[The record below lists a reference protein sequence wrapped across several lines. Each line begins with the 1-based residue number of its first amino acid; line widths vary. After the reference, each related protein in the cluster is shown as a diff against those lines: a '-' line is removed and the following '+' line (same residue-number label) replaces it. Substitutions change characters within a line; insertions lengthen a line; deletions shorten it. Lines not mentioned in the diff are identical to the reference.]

1 MIMKKLIIMSLA
13 FFALAIVG
21 CKRETPEEKCKKQE
35 GKVWNASEEECE
47 NAKEE
52 VADTKEKCEENGTM
66 KWNEAGEEGKK
77 CVAKTE
83 AECNATTPA
92 GKVEWKDG
100 KCAVKEKAAAVATHN
115 SIRNGIGVGVAGDLS
130 RTIKVTLGSASKDLA
145 KSACVLVAKGAKVK
159 IEVVATTDNPP
170 LAGAVVCDST
180 DTATDN
186 DCADSNTL
194 VRDKRDAAGTTVTG
208 DAGGFEALT
217 ANQVTPETC
226 TEKLEA
232 SAAAA
237 S

>member
-1 MIMKKLIIMSLA
+1 MKKLIIMSLA

-21 CKRETPEEKCKKQE
+21 CKRETAKEKCEKQE

-100 KCAVKEKAAAVATHN
+100 KCAVKEAAKVEYSVTNRIEGRTLVVASGTAN
-115 SIRNGIGVGVAGDLS
+115 
-130 RTIKVTLGSASKDLA
+130 KELA
-145 KSACVLVAKGAKVK
+145 KDACVLVGEDQVAALKVSVKAVAASGSGATAVQAQAE
-159 IEVVATTDNPP
+159 EVLCDGSETPAVA
-170 LAGAVVCDST
+170 
-180 DTATDN
+180 DN
-186 DCADSNTL
+186 DCKKSAVTAQPTGATEAGQAKYHL
-194 VRDKRDAAGTTVTG
+194 VTSSVNKPNCTDK
-208 DAGGFEALT
+208 L
-217 ANQVTPETC
+217 
-226 TEKLEA
+226 
-232 SAAAA
+232 SAPAA